1 MEQYH
6 MGWLIGI
13 MHDDKEHD
21 PLLFSEKIDKVI
33 EDLLPHEKKMV
44 LQYID
49 DLSSDKQL
57 TKG

>member
-1 MEQYH
+1 